1 MAQPAAARCLTRAR
15 RYQRWH
21 EHPAIGRR
29 TSFFAAAA
37 IVNRA
42 LARHALSSPFLLD
55 LGATLERAN
64 TLRALEILAGRR
76 YQGGSIE
83 SNTLDF
89 IRFEQAIVQAHL
101 DGLRRASE
109 RSYRREIRAIN
120 SVLGGLQ
127 YRVIRALVN
136 RCFVCAADET
146 LRCLGA
152 PLDFAEQHCR
162 VTLGVQIAYH
172 ATLLPAPRGGR
183 RATPLARLDVTN
195 FRPAR
200 DLAIHCTRGYK
211 RTE

>member
-1 MAQPAAARCLTRAR
+1 MPRPAAARCLSRAR

-21 EHPAIGRR
+21 EHPRIARR

-42 LARHALSSPFLLD
+42 LARHALSSQFLLE
-55 LGATLERAN
+55 LGATLERVN

-76 YQGGSIE
+76 YQEGSVE

-89 IRFEQAIVQAHL
+89 IRFEQAVVQAHL
-101 DGLRRASE
+101 DGLRRSSE
-109 RSYRREIRAIN
+109 RTYRREIRAIN
-120 SVLGGLQ
+120 SLLGALRYG
-127 YRVIRALVN
+127 VIRALAN

-146 LRCLGA
+146 LRCLGG

-172 ATLLPAPRGGR
+172 ATLLPAPRQNAPHR
-183 RATPLARLDVTN
+183 Q
-195 FRPAR
+195 
-200 DLAIHCTRGYK
+200 RGWSLQ
-211 RTE
+211 T